1 MRIAAAVEE
10 VAEGAAEIVADVQVV
25 EDPVVRVVMAV
36 TVVDPEGPGLT
47 AMVNVQAEQ
56 DQVVIDPMVQD
67 QKVVDQTDPLRQVY
81 PGQSGPAQAEQVNPT
96 DKVEP
101 TDQHPR
107 RQTQQIRISPR
118 SGLEK
123 RPKWLFLPP
132 IY

>member
-10 VAEGAAEIVADVQVV
+10 VVAVVAMVADVQVV
-25 EDPVVRVVMAV
+25 EDPEVRVFMAL
-36 TVVDPEGPGLT
+36 TAVDPEGQGLT
-47 AMVNVQAEQ
+47 AMVNVQAEP

-67 QKVVDQTDPLRQVY
+67 LRVVDQTDPLRQVY
-81 PGQSGPAQAEQVNPT
+81 PGQSGPAQADQVNPT

-101 TDQHPR
+101 TDQLQT
-107 RQTQQIRISPR
+107 RQNQQIRFIPR

>member
-36 TVVDPEGPGLT
+36 TVVDPEGQGLT
-47 AMVNVQAEQ
+47 AMVNVQAHQ

-67 QKVVDQTDPLRQVY
+67 LRVVDQTDPLRQVY
-81 PGQSGPAQAEQVNPT
+81 PGQSGPAQADQVNPT

-101 TDQHPR
+101 TDQLQT
-107 RQTQQIRISPR
+107 RQNQQIRFIPR

>member
-1 MRIAAAVEE
+1 VRIAAAVEE
-10 VAEGAAEIVADVQVV
+10 VVAVVAMVADVQVV
-25 EDPVVRVVMAV
+25 EDPEVRVVMAV
-36 TVVDPEGPGLT
+36 TVVDPEGQGLA